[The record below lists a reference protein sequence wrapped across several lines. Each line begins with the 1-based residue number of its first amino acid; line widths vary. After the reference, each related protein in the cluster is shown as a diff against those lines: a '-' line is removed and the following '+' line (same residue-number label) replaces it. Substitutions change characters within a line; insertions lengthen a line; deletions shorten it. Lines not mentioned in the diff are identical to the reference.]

1 MENNVI
7 NKRILVL
14 GATGMLG
21 EPVARHLQEAGLLVR
36 ILARDV
42 VK

>member
-1 MENNVI
+1 MGNNVI
-7 NKRILVL
+7 SKRILVL
-14 GATGMLG
+14 GATGMMG
-21 EPVARHLQEAGLLVR
+21 EPVARHLQEAGFLVR